1 MTGAGLDPAGC
12 AMFLV
17 TSFAIAGCAQ
27 SAWLGSAASRRY
39 GWPIDGGVT
48 FRGRRLLGNNKTVR
62 GFLVMPLATGLSF
75 LLISLATTGRVPGLW
90 PLRPREYAA
99 LGLLAG
105 AGFMAG
111 ELPNSFV
118 KRQLGIAPGAPA
130 NGLFL
135 RPAFFLVDRLDSALG
150 ALVALALAVHIP
162 PLTVLY
168 VLTVG
173 PVLHGAFSVIVFRLG
188 GKERA
193 A

>member
-1 MTGAGLDPAGC
+1 MTGELDPFGC
-12 AMFLV
+12 AMFLIA
-17 TSFAIAGCAQ
+17 SFAIAGCAQ
-27 SAWLGSAASRRY
+27 SAWLGSVASRRY
-39 GWPIDGGVT
+39 RWPIDGGLT
-48 FRGRRLLGNNKTVR
+48 FRGRRLLGDNKTVR
-62 GFLVMPLATGLSF
+62 GFLVMPLATASSF
-75 LLISLATTGRVPGLW
+75 LLVSMTTAGRMPGLW
-90 PLRPREYAA
+90 PLRAHEYAA

-130 NGLFL
+130 DGPYL
-135 RPAFFLVDRLDSALG
+135 RPAFFFVDRLDSALG
-150 ALVALALAVHIP
+150 ALAALALAVSIP

-173 PVLHGAFSVIVFRLG
+173 PVLHGAFSVMTFWLG

>member
-1 MTGAGLDPAGC
+1 M
-12 AMFLV
+12 
-17 TSFAIAGCAQ
+17 
-27 SAWLGSAASRRY
+27 
-39 GWPIDGGVT
+39 DGGLT
-48 FRGRRLLGNNKTVR
+48 FRGRRLFGENKTVR
-62 GFLVMPLATGLSF
+62 GFVVMPLATGLSF
-75 LLISLATTGRVPGLW
+75 LLVSPW
-90 PLRPREYAA
+90 PRPAGCRACGHFVHSSYAA

-118 KRQLGIAPGAPA
+118 KRQLGIAPGSPA
-130 NGLFL
+130 DGPFL

-150 ALVALALAVHIP
+150 ALAALALAVSIP

-168 VLTVG
+168 VLAIG
-173 PVLHGAFSVIVFRLG
+173 PVLHGAFSVMTFRLG

>member
-1 MTGAGLDPAGC
+1 MTDALDPLGC
-12 AMFLV
+12 AAFV
-17 TSFAIAGCAQ
+17 VIAFAVAGCAQ
-27 SAWLGSAASRRY
+27 AAWLGSAASRRY
-39 GWPIDGGVT
+39 GWPIDGGLS
-48 FRGRRLLGNNKTVR
+48 FSGRRLLGDNKTVR

-75 LLISLATTGRVPGLW
+75 LLVSMATAGRITGLW
-90 PLRPREYAA
+90 LLHPLEYAA

-130 NGLFL
+130 QGTFL
-135 RPAFFLVDRLDSALG
+135 RPIFFLTDRLDSPLG
-150 ALVALALAVHIP
+150 ALAVLALLVPVP

-168 VLTVG
+168 VLTIG
-173 PVLHGAFSVIVFRLG
+173 PFLHGAFSVVTFRLG

>member
-1 MTGAGLDPAGC
+1 MTRALDPLGC
-12 AMFLV
+12 AGFLV
-17 TSFAIAGCAQ
+17 IAFAVAGCAQ
-27 SAWLGSAASRRY
+27 AAWLGSAASRRY
-39 GWPIDGGVT
+39 GWPIDGGLT
-48 FRGRRLLGNNKTVR
+48 FRGRRIFGSNKTVR

-75 LLISLATTGRVPGLW
+75 LLVSMATAGRMSGLW
-90 PLRPREYAA
+90 PLQPLEYAA

-130 NGLFL
+130 QGMVL
-135 RPAFFLVDRLDSALG
+135 RPVCSLLDRLDSPLG
-150 ALVALALAVHIP
+150 ALAALALVVPVP
-162 PLTVLY
+162 PLTILY
-168 VLTVG
+168 VLAIG
-173 PVLHGAFSVIVFRLG
+173 PFLHGAFSVATFRLG